1 MNFFSDDAIRED
13 NVGRIWLFLFLH
25 LQNRPEKA
33 IQSGLFVTGPNC
45 GKETKSR
52 TRIGKK

>member
-1 MNFFSDDAIRED
+1 
-13 NVGRIWLFLFLH
+13 LFLFLH
-25 LQNRPEKA
+25 LQNHPEKA

>member
-1 MNFFSDDAIRED
+1 
-13 NVGRIWLFLFLH
+13 VGRIWLSLFLH
-25 LQNRPEKA
+25 LQNHTEKA

-52 TRIGKK
+52 TRIGKN